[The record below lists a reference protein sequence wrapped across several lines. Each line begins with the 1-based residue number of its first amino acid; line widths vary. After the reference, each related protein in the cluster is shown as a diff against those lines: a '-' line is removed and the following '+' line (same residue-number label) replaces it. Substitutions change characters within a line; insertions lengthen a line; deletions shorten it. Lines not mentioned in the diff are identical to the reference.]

1 MRITGTI
8 LICVLRPRAIHC
20 VVGDSWGAPIRRLKL
35 FPQRGIK
42 ITLVLVCLRKN
53 RCVRVFQSWRITGT
67 ILVCALRPQ
76 VIQCVVGD
84 SWGAR
89 IRSFTT
95 FPRQRI
101 KTTLFLVCIR
111 KYSCVRGVQSLRI
124 TSTMLVCALRP
135 QVIQCVVGDSL
146 GAQFVVSNHVHNR
159 APRIQ

>member
-1 MRITGTI
+1 M
-8 LICVLRPRAIHC
+8 
-20 VVGDSWGAPIRRLKL
+20 
-35 FPQRGIK
+35 
-42 ITLVLVCLRKN
+42 LRKD

-159 APRIQ
+159 APRIQHVSYVFARTGALEQVEACGSLAQSWFVHSGRGRYTV